1 MDDAAK
7 IILKKLEEIDGRL
20 KKIEGDEK
28 PVKQEKKDLRD
39 PLFAKATQ
47 VIQKYDEVT
56 TTQMQKLLVVDQV
69 RAEKIL
75 DQLEEAG
82 LGQCVW
88 EDR

>member
-28 PVKQEKKDLRD
+28 PSKQEKKDSRD

-56 TTQMQKLLVVDQV
+56 TTQMQKLLGVDQM

-82 LGQCVW
+82 MGQCVW